1 MVRVYRSTFRH
12 RLEGSVGGLG
22 GSENSDVRK
31 FFFVGEHGSCGEDR
45 LDRSGAFERAQ
56 FWGIQT
62 GTSQCQ
68 IVDCSGCLSVG
79 LVCGQGSG
87 REKGRGIRPR
97 DPWFVL
103 VSLLVSVDNQ
113 K

>member
-1 MVRVYRSTFRH
+1 MVAAARIGWIEVGHLSVRS
-12 RLEGSVGGLG
+12 
-22 GSENSDVRK
+22 
-31 FFFVGEHGSCGEDR
+31 
-45 LDRSGAFERAQ
+45 SGVS
-56 FWGIQT
+56 T